1 MADPARCA
9 ALAGCSLSP
18 HGGIIVPFFG
28 RSHLVT
34 HPAGE
39 VRAANPAH
47 AEEPMRDAHVSIRI
61 VLLHHLLT
69 ADGTPPAERW
79 LAFRELPDGMFY
91 AQAFSGHAEGLL
103 AGKLGGDLDRFRHAA
118 EMLGGRSLALADAAY
133 RFEAF
138 PRLPVAVLLWAGDE
152 DIPAQARI
160 LFDAHAGHY
169 LPTEDLAGIGDW
181 LAHRLTR

>member
-1 MADPARCA
+1 
-9 ALAGCSLSP
+9 
-18 HGGIIVPFFG
+18 
-28 RSHLVT
+28 
-34 HPAGE
+34 
-39 VRAANPAH
+39 
-47 AEEPMRDAHVSIRI
+47 
-61 VLLHHLLT
+61 
-69 ADGTPPAERW
+69 
-79 LAFRELPDGMFY
+79 
-91 AQAFSGHAEGLL
+91 
-103 AGKLGGDLDRFRHAA
+103 
-118 EMLGGRSLALADAAY
+118 MLGGRSLALADAAY